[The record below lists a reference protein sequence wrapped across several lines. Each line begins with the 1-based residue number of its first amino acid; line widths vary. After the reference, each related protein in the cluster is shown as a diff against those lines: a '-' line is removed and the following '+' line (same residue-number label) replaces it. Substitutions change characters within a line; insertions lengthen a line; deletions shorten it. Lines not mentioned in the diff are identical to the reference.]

1 MESDSDGAR
10 WGWAAGARRI
20 ATGTVSGNAN
30 GMDAAIQSNPDSGG
44 FSPTMRCEREKGGKF
59 LRQHRFVALVGDFE
73 VAGEVQPILVAGKP
87 T

>member
-30 GMDAAIQSNPDSGG
+30 GMDAAIQSNPIRIPVD
-44 FSPTMRCEREKGGKF
+44 FPDDAIRCEREKGGNS
-59 LRQHRFVALVGDFE
+59 
-73 VAGEVQPILVAGKP
+73 
-87 T
+87 